1 MDDFEDLER
10 AARRRGGPWPCL
22 LFAVVVGVGAFYAG
36 RWQGGA
42 VPGGPGGPASRAGVA
57 DGEFVIASNQS
68 AAVMFTRAPR
78 KMRLR
83 DGRASFQVTLLG
95 EGGTPIDTPWAEY
108 EARGG
113 TLYIRDLERG
123 DLACAVL
130 SPDMLEC
137 DWPMLGKTR
146 YRRI

>member
-1 MDDFEDLER
+1 VDDFEDLER
-10 AARRRGGPWPCL
+10 AARRRRGPWPCL
-22 LFAVVVGVGAFYAG
+22 LLAVVVGVGVGAFYAG

-42 VPGGPGGPASRAGVA
+42 PWTPRAGVA

-68 AAVMFTRAPR
+68 AEVMFTRAPR

-95 EGGTPIDTPWAEY
+95 EGGAPIDTPWAQY

-137 DWPMLGKTR
+137 DWPILGKTR